1 MTSRRR
7 IFKQDEFR
15 ETGFG
20 NNVIEDNQRLMN
32 KDGSSNVKR
41 AGLPFYAATNYYH
54 SLITMP
60 WWKFNTIIL
69 VAYLCVNILFAL
81 IYYFGDVSHVNGMI
95 YSSEFEKFMEVFF
108 FSAQSLTTVGYGRL
122 NPIGIPNSSVAV
134 IESFIGLLGFAMA
147 TGLLYGR
154 FSRPMANILFSKNA
168 LIAPYQ
174 GFTALMVRL
183 ANKNKSELL
192 DPEATIVMAY
202 VERENNKT
210 TRKFSTLKLELTH
223 VTLLTM
229 SWTLVHPID
238 EESPLYGWA
247 EEDYKKKEVEFLVLI
262 RAYEE
267 TFAQTVHSRSSF
279 RFNEL
284 VFGAK
289 FKPILLPAANG
300 SVIVELNR
308 INDYD
313 LVPLHE
319 ELKYSN

>member
-1 MTSRRR
+1 MASHRR

-20 NNVIEDNQRLMN
+20 NKVIEENQRLMN

-41 AGLPFYAATNYYH
+41 AGIPFYAATNYYH

-60 WWKFNTIIL
+60 WWRFNIIIL
-69 VAYLCVNILFAL
+69 IAYLCVNIFFAL
-81 IYYFGDVSHVNGMI
+81 IYYFGDISHVSGMI
-95 YSSEFEKFMEVFF
+95 YNSEFEKFMEVFF

-122 NPIGIPNSSVAV
+122 NPTGIPDSSIAV

-154 FSRPMANILFSKNA
+154 FSRPVANILFSKNA

-192 DPEATIVMAY
+192 DPEATFVMSY
-202 VERENNKT
+202 VGEENGKKV
-210 TRKFSTLKLELTH
+210 RKFSNLKLELTH

-238 EESPLYGWA
+238 EESPIYGWT
-247 EEDYKKKEVEFLVLI
+247 EEEYKKNEVEFLVLI

-267 TFAQTVHSRSSF
+267 TFAQTVHTRSSF
-279 RFNEL
+279 RYNEL

-289 FKPILLPAANG
+289 FNSIILPAANG

-308 INDYD
+308 INEYVS
-313 LVPLHE
+313 VPLHE
-319 ELKYSN
+319 EI

>member
-1 MTSRRR
+1 MTSQRR

-20 NNVIEDNQRLMN
+20 NRVIEDNQRLMN

-54 SLITMP
+54 SLITMT

-69 VAYLCVNILFAL
+69 LAYLSVNILFAL
-81 IYYFGDVSHVNGMI
+81 IYYFGDVSNVNGMI
-95 YSSEFEKFMEVFF
+95 YTNEFEKFMEVFF

-122 NPIGIPNSSVAV
+122 NPIGMLDSSVAV

-154 FSRPMANILFSKNA
+154 FSRPVANILFSKNA

-192 DPEATIVMAY
+192 DPDATIVMAY
-202 VERENNKT
+202 VEQENNKT
-210 TRKFSTLKLELTH
+210 TRKFSSLKLELTH

-247 EEDYKKKEVEFLVLI
+247 EEDYKNKEVEFLVLI

-267 TFAQTVHSRSSF
+267 TFAQTVHTRSSF

-289 FKPILLPAANG
+289 FKSILLPATNG
-300 SVIVELNR
+300 SVNVELNR
-308 INDYD
+308 INEYEI
-313 LVPLHE
+313 VPLHE
-319 ELKYSN
+319 ELNYSN

>member
-1 MTSRRR
+1 MASHRR

-20 NNVIEDNQRLMN
+20 NKVIEENQRLMN

-60 WWKFNTIIL
+60 WWRFNIIIL
-69 VAYLCVNILFAL
+69 IAYLCVNIFFAL
-81 IYYFGDVSHVNGMI
+81 IYYFGDISHVSGMI
-95 YSSEFEKFMEVFF
+95 YNSEFEKFMEVFF

-122 NPIGIPNSSVAV
+122 NPTGIPDSSIAV

-154 FSRPMANILFSKNA
+154 FSRPVANILFSKNA

-192 DPEATIVMAY
+192 DPEATFVMSY
-202 VERENNKT
+202 VGEENGKKVQ
-210 TRKFSTLKLELTH
+210 KFSNLKLELTH

-238 EESPLYGWA
+238 EESPIYGWT
-247 EEDYKKKEVEFLVLI
+247 EEEYKKNEVEFLVLI

-267 TFAQTVHSRSSF
+267 TFAQTVHTRSSF
-279 RFNEL
+279 RYNEL

-289 FKPILLPAANG
+289 FNSIILPAANG

-308 INDYD
+308 INEYVS
-313 LVPLHE
+313 VPLHE
-319 ELKYSN
+319 EI

>member
-1 MTSRRR
+1 MASHRR

-20 NNVIEDNQRLMN
+20 NKVIEENQRLMN

-60 WWKFNTIIL
+60 WWRFNIIIL
-69 VAYLCVNILFAL
+69 IAYLCVNIFFAL
-81 IYYFGDVSHVNGMI
+81 IYYFGDISHVSGMI
-95 YSSEFEKFMEVFF
+95 YNSEFEKFMEVFF

-122 NPIGIPNSSVAV
+122 NPTGIPDSSIAV

-154 FSRPMANILFSKNA
+154 FSRPVANILFSKNA

-192 DPEATIVMAY
+192 DPEATFVMSY
-202 VERENNKT
+202 VGEENGKKV
-210 TRKFSTLKLELTH
+210 RKFSNLKLELTH

-238 EESPLYGWA
+238 EESPIYGWT
-247 EEDYKKKEVEFLVLI
+247 EEEYKKNEVEFLVLI

-267 TFAQTVHSRSSF
+267 TFAQTVHTRSSF
-279 RFNEL
+279 RYNEL

-289 FKPILLPAANG
+289 FNSIILPAANG

-308 INDYD
+308 INEYVS
-313 LVPLHE
+313 VPLHE
-319 ELKYSN
+319 EI

>member
-1 MTSRRR
+1 MASHRR

-20 NNVIEDNQRLMN
+20 NKVIEENQRLMN

-41 AGLPFYAATNYYH
+41 SGLPFYAATNYYH

-60 WWKFNTIIL
+60 WWRFNIIIL
-69 VAYLCVNILFAL
+69 IAYLCVNIFFAL
-81 IYYFGDVSHVNGMI
+81 IYYFGDISHVSGMI
-95 YSSEFEKFMEVFF
+95 YNSEFEKFMEVFF

-122 NPIGIPNSSVAV
+122 NPTGIPDSSIAV

-154 FSRPMANILFSKNA
+154 FSRPVANILFSKNA

-192 DPEATIVMAY
+192 DPEATFVMSY
-202 VERENNKT
+202 VGEENGKKV
-210 TRKFSTLKLELTH
+210 RKFSNLKLELTH

-238 EESPLYGWA
+238 EESPIYGWT
-247 EEDYKKKEVEFLVLI
+247 EEEYKKNEVEFLVLI

-267 TFAQTVHSRSSF
+267 TFAQTVHTRSSF
-279 RFNEL
+279 RYNEL

-289 FKPILLPAANG
+289 FNSIILPAANG

-308 INDYD
+308 INEYVS
-313 LVPLHE
+313 VPLHE
-319 ELKYSN
+319 EI

>member
-1 MTSRRR
+1 MASKRR

-20 NNVIEDNQRLMN
+20 NKVIEANQRLMN

-41 AGLPFYAATNYYH
+41 TGLPFNAATNYYH

-60 WWKFNTIIL
+60 WWKFNIAVL
-69 VAYLCVNILFAL
+69 SAYLAINIFFAL
-81 IYYFGDVSHVNGMI
+81 IYYFVDVSHVSGMM
-95 YSSEFEKFMEVFF
+95 YNSEFEKFMEVFF

-122 NPIGIPNSSVAV
+122 NPTGITNSSVAV

-154 FSRPMANILFSKNA
+154 FSRPVANILFSKNA
-168 LIAPYQ
+168 IIAPYQ

-192 DPEATIVMAY
+192 DPEATIVMSY
-202 VERENNKT
+202 IKEENGVKV
-210 TRKFSTLKLELTH
+210 RKFSNLKLELTH

-238 EESPLYGWA
+238 EESPLYGWV
-247 EEDYKKKEVEFLVLI
+247 EEEYKNKEVEFMVLI

-267 TFAQTVHSRSSF
+267 TFAQTVHTRSSY
-279 RFNEL
+279 RYNEL

-289 FKPILLPAANG
+289 FNSMLLPASHG
-300 SVIVELNR
+300 SVIIELNR
-308 INDYD
+308 INEYI
-313 LVPLHE
+313 LVPLQE
-319 ELKYSN
+319 EL